1 MHFETI
7 RLLSDG
13 DIWRKIMRILKTAAV
28 LMSVVMLT
36 SAFTGC
42 GKKKETKN
50 KQSTKIEY
58 PDWVGKNEIKGELEQ
73 EAVGNET
80 GYILNSVIHIKPEDS
95 SNGDYYYLDVTI
107 KNQTDTAYALN
118 ALNNF
123 YIELDDADKT
133 RVEYFVGADAYGS
146 SHFKDDIYSV
156 VSEEYQLAA
165 NGEFSGIIGG
175 FSIDPAKIGSKIT
188 VCFFPTRENA
198 DDKEDVIKVDVPADK
213 IIEPTADMLK

>member
-1 MHFETI
+1 MYFETI
-7 RLLSDG
+7 RLYSDG
-13 DIWRKIMRILKTAAV
+13 NIRRKAMKILRTAAV

-42 GKKKETKN
+42 GKKKE
-50 KQSTKIEY
+50 STKKKQTTQVEY
-58 PDWVGKNEIKGELEQ
+58 PDWVGKNEIKGELEK

-80 GYILNSVIHIKPEDS
+80 GYILNSVIHVHPENAAD
-95 SNGDYYYLDVTI
+95 GDYYYLDVTI

-123 YIELDDADKT
+123 YIELSDSTQVD
-133 RVEYFVGADAYGS
+133 YFVGADTYGA

-156 VSEEYQLAA
+156 VSEQYQLPA
-165 NGEFSGIIGG
+165 NGEFSGIVGG
-175 FSIDPAKIGSKIT
+175 FKIDPAKVGSKIT

-213 IIEPTADMLK
+213 IVEPSADMLK